1 MMPVKT
7 FLVRNRILSDSWF
20 EMLID
25 RIRQTLSAKLDRSV
39 YRNEYFEDKKSSVDK
54 FKEVLGFRYGFDN
67 LWGFCKASGVFEL
80 SFSIESFGY
89 KFSAMGSG
97 FLSSH
102 FSQQS
107 VLKLPAIIVIIDAS
121 MNMKRLIDLQRIFC
135 GAQLVEL
142 LVFQLFIFLTK
153 RWEEIM

>member
-1 MMPVKT
+1 MG
-7 FLVRNRILSDSWF
+7 RQ
-20 EMLID
+20 ML
-25 RIRQTLSAKLDRSV
+25 
-39 YRNEYFEDKKSSVDK
+39 DKKSSVDK

-67 LWGFCKASGVFEL
+67 LCGFCKASGVFEL

-142 LVFQLFIFLTK
+142 LVCQLFIFLTK
-153 RWEEIM
+153 RWQEIIFVSYALCISQFFQLIRERFEANWYEIFTLLIYYE